1 MQQEIP
7 EEQNTASKMDTDIVS
22 ANMSSYETS
31 LEVQGERTDA
41 PTTATKMDTKVVL
54 PISNYGKLSFHAMFF
69 LIYIFC
75 FDDIF

>member
-54 PISNYGKLSFHAMFF
+54 PISNYGKLSFSCNAFSSIHF
-69 LIYIFC
+69 LF
-75 FDDIF
+75 